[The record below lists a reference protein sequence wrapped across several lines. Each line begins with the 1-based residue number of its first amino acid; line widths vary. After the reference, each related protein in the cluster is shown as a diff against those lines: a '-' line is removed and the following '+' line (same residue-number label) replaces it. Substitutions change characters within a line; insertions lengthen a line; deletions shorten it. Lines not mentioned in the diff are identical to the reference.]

1 MSINFYKIL
10 VVDDEYEFLE
20 LMSSIIL
27 DMGYQVVTA
36 CDGIEGLEKLK
47 KEGPFAVIISDQKMP
62 KLAGADFLE
71 NCKKI
76 APDSVRI
83 MITAFQEKEI
93 MKEAINKGEI
103 FYFLTKPIDIS
114 NVEKIVIKAIERFE
128 KLQRNEAEIRE
139 KDDSIRKLW
148 KGIQQSPASIMITNR
163 EGNIEY
169 VNPKFTKLTGYTYE
183 EVVGKNPRI
192 LKSGEKTPEE
202 YKNMWSTIVA
212 GNDWQGEFHNKKKN
226 GEFYWEYATIS
237 PIKNEEGEIT
247 HFIAIKEDIT
257 ALKNTES
264 ELIKAKED
272 AESAT
277 KTKSAFLAQMTHELR
292 TPLNAILGYSA
303 LMEEEAEETGVKEFI
318 PDLQKIQSAG
328 KHLLGLINNILDLAK
343 IEAGK
348 VEIDYETVDLRKLI
362 DKLEHVIHPL
372 AEKNGNVFLVET
384 QEDFGEV
391 STDSTKLLQ
400 ILINLLGNACKFT
413 KNGTV
418 KLTVR
423 TEMVE
428 DNEWFVFEVSD
439 TGVGMTKDQCQ
450 KVFGEFEQADS
461 STTRKFGGTGLG
473 LSISKLYCEMMG
485 GHIFVESEEGK
496 GSSFIVKL
504 PNWENNKTCA

>member
-1 MSINFYKIL
+1 LNKKSHRIL
-10 VVDDEYEFLE
+10 VVDDKNDFLE
-20 LMSSIIL
+20 LMDSIIL
-27 DMGYQVVTA
+27 EMGYQIVTA
-36 CDGIEGLEKLK
+36 RNGLEGLERVKN
-47 KEGPFAVIISDQKMP
+47 EGPFAVIITDQKMP
-62 KLAGADFLE
+62 KLSGADFLE

-76 APDSVRI
+76 CPDSVRI

-93 MKEAINKGEI
+93 MKEAINKGEV
-103 FYFLTKPIDIS
+103 FHFLTKPVDVL
-114 NVEKIVIKAIERFE
+114 NVQNIILKAIERFE
-128 KLQRNEAEIRE
+128 NLKKNEEEIKE

-148 KGIQQSPASIMITNR
+148 KGIQQSPASIIITNT
-163 EGNIEY
+163 GGKIEY

-183 EVVGKNPRI
+183 EVVGKNPRM

-202 YKNMWSTIVA
+202 YKNMWGTIAA

-226 GEFYWEYATIS
+226 GDLYWEYATIS
-237 PIKNEEGEIT
+237 PIKNEKDEIT

-264 ELIKAKED
+264 KLIKAKED
-272 AESAT
+272 AELAT
-277 KTKSAFLAQMTHELR
+277 KNKSDFLAQMSHELR
-292 TPLNAILGYSA
+292 APLNAILGYSA
-303 LMEEEAEETGVKEFI
+303 LIEEEAEEIGVNDFI
-318 PDLQKIQSAG
+318 PDIQKIQSAG
-328 KHLLGLINNILDLAK
+328 THLLGLINNILDLAK
-343 IEAGK
+343 IESGK
-348 VEIDYETVDLRKLI
+348 VEIDYEKVDLSKLI
-362 DKLEHVIHPL
+362 NKLEHVIHPL
-372 AEKNGNVFLVET
+372 AEKNRNSFLVES
-384 QEDFGEV
+384 QENFGKV

-418 KLTVR
+418 KLLVR

-439 TGVGMTKDQCQ
+439 TGIGMTKEQCQ

-461 STTRKFGGTGLG
+461 STTRKYGGTGLG

-485 GHIFVESEEGK
+485 GHIFVESEPGK
-496 GSSFIVKL
+496 GSSFIVNL